1 MWFKR
6 DLLDS
11 WTKQRT
17 LSSRILVGVR
27 QCGKSSFLRAVAPP
41 DARILELD
49 DLQTREMARRDPAL
63 LLESRAPITII
74 DEAQYA
80 PALFPEIKKRIDR
93 FRAERAA
100 DSAHLERREPV
111 FWLSGS
117 NRTLLDREV
126 KESLAGRVSYW
137 SLHPLSVR
145 ELVRA
150 FPALNLSEIFLRGG
164 WPELYLDRTLSPLR
178 FLNDYIV
185 SFVEKDIV
193 LSAGIQ
199 KTAAFQAFL
208 GLLAARTAQMANFS
222 EMGAQCGSE
231 TTTVQDWFG
240 VLERNQIAMRLPPF
254 ATNLSK
260 RLVKSPKLYILDAG
274 LAARLQGWSEAEP
287 LIRSPAIGALF
298 ETLVLGELARA
309 RDHLGLDSR
318 LSYWRTR
325 DGEEIDF
332 IVEGPNQ
339 KRVALEAKFAVQNVA
354 AFRLSNDFTKSV
366 GPLAAAAVV
375 TFGGARRQLSAWCEQ
390 IPIAEL
396 GEFLV
401 EIFG

>member
-6 DLLDS
+6 DLS
-11 WTKQRT
+11 TIWASERT
-17 LSSRILVGVR
+17 LASRILVGVR
-27 QCGKSSFLRAVAPP
+27 QCGKSSFLRAAAPP
-41 DARILELD
+41 DTRMLLLD

-63 LLESRAPITII
+63 LLDSRESITIV

-80 PALFPEIKKRIDR
+80 PALFPEIKRRIDQYR
-93 FRAERAA
+93 VERAA
-100 DSAHLERREPV
+100 SAAQSQSDEPV

-137 SLHPLSVR
+137 SLHTLSVR

-150 FPALNLSEIFLRGG
+150 FPDLDLREILLRGG

-199 KTAAFQAFL
+199 KIAAFQTFL

-222 EMGAQCGSE
+222 EMGGQCGSE

-240 VLERNQIAMRLPPF
+240 VLERNQIAARLPPF

-260 RLVKSPKLYILDAG
+260 RLVKSPKLYLLDVG
-274 LAARLQGWSEAEP
+274 LATRLQGWSDIEP
-287 LIRSPAIGALF
+287 LVRSPAIGALF
-298 ETLVLGELARA
+298 ETLVLGELVRA
-309 RDHLGLDSR
+309 RDHLGLDLR

-332 IVEGPNQ
+332 VVEAPNQ
-339 KRVALEAKFAVQNVA
+339 KRAALEAKFATQNVSA
-354 AFRLSNDFTKSV
+354 LELSKEFSRAV
-366 GPLAAAAVV
+366 GDLCATAVV
-375 TFGGARRQLSAWCEQ
+375 TFGGVRRRLSARCEQ
-390 IPIAEL
+390 VPVAQL
-396 GEFLV
+396 GEFLL